1 MPNIQI
7 WAWLP
12 SNWRSTKN
20 AVHWPPVGA
29 GIWAT
34 QVREPWNQQKVFLL
48 QMFKIN
54 HLALFL
60 LRPKAPRQQ
69 QDLHS
74 NPAHILPT
82 EVRDGHL
89 NSQAAF
95 TWGINV
101 DQSEVFPEI
110 KTLTRIL
117 DEA

>member
-1 MPNIQI
+1 MGLVAFKLEINKECSPLASCGC
-7 WAWLP
+7 WHMGHP
-12 SNWRSTKN
+12 SERALESTESFSSSDFKN
-20 AVHWPPVGA
+20 V
-29 GIWAT
+29 T
-34 QVREPWNQQKVFLL
+34 
-48 QMFKIN
+48 IN

-60 LRPKAPRQQ
+60 LRPMAPRQQ